1 MAHPRNP
8 AGAAQPAPQ
17 QRDRIGFPRGFRDPR
32 PVKMGYLPL
41 SAQLR
46 DLNAAYKVAVAA
58 SGKAQDGSAPSPKP
72 GK

>member
-1 MAHPRNP
+1 MAHPQDP
-8 AGAAQPAPQ
+8 AGAAQPTPEQ
-17 QRDRIGFPRGFRDPR
+17 LNRI
-32 PVKMGYLPL
+32 

-46 DLNAAYKVAVAA
+46 DLNAAYKAAVAA